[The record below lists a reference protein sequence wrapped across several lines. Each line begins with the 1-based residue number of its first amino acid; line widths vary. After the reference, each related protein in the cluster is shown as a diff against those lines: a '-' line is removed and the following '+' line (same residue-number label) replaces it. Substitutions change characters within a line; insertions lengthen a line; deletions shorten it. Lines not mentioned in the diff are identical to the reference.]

1 LTGRVDTEPGEGREK
16 TVATQ
21 FACAIFCRIITR
33 IRIRQTDKPR
43 AGKERNV
50 MRTYLS
56 LFLCLCVAASV
67 GLVACAKKEAP
78 PPPPAEETAPADNA
92 AMAPSEAMEATK
104 EAAEETGKEAMEA
117 GKESME
123 AGKEGMDTGK
133 KAVEGAK

>member
-1 LTGRVDTEPGEGREK
+1 
-16 TVATQ
+16 
-21 FACAIFCRIITR
+21 
-33 IRIRQTDKPR
+33 
-43 AGKERNV
+43 

-92 AMAPSEAMEATK
+92 AMAPSEGMEATK
-104 EAAEETGKEAMEA
+104 EAAEGMGKEAMEA
-117 GKESME
+117 GKEAGAEMGKEAME